1 MLFNK
6 SAASNN
12 NSDVS
17 AAFDTSILEA
27 VNKYKLVFKVEL
39 NANPTKVNLKK
50 KAGEYKE
57 GGVVTNLGGCGRLTR
72 NTNDDNVF
80 INMNLRPKIKD
91 ESLGTIV
98 NPDFILP
105 IFHLKMDQDPQIAAM
120 NAYLQSVGMAPVP
133 SSSLLK
139 EDFVSSSKLAHILDI
154 NFGTPEVELYFN
166 GVQKYLSEDTID
178 LMESERGLL
187 TIYFVMEVH
196 SPREPKPKAKNQL
209 QVNNLVKQSDDKN
222 KSKQYNSYL
231 IGAEF
236 EAGKTASVIRP
247 KKVTPAARVEAAL
260 SILSSNEFDD
270 LLDANGNIEL
280 SESIYTKIA
289 AERDAFLDSVGTGK
303 KAHKEFKEALELSV
317 ANGQWDKDAE
327 YKLYAIAR
335 RGLNIHYTMKNH
347 DIFIAKMKQ
356 VVGSDPI
363 VINEPLVAPKVEE
376 PKTNPIASSVVME
389 DEDEEDFGFV
399 PNIPLP
405 SVASVVEDDDVD
417 IVI

>member
-1 MLFNK
+1 MLFK

-12 NSDVS
+12 NTSVVS
-17 AAFDTSILEA
+17 ALDASVLEA

-57 GGVVTNLGGCGRLTR
+57 GGVVTNLGGCGRLTK

-80 INMNLRPKIKD
+80 INMNLRPKIND
-91 ESLGTIV
+91 DSLGPIV
-98 NPDFILP
+98 NPDFTLP
-105 IFHLKMDQDPQIAAM
+105 IFHLKMDQDPQIVAM
-120 NAYLQSVGMAPVP
+120 NEYLQSVGMPSVP
-133 SSSLLK
+133 TSSLLR

-154 NFGTPEVELYFN
+154 NYGTPEVELYFN

-187 TIYFVMEVH
+187 TIYFVMELH

-209 QVNNLVKQSDDKN
+209 QAFNNLVKESDDKN
-222 KSKQYNSYL
+222 KPKQFNSYL
-231 IGAEF
+231 VGAEF
-236 EAGKTASVIRP
+236 EVGKTASVTRP
-247 KKVTPAARVEAAL
+247 KKVTPTARIQAAL

-280 SESIYTKIA
+280 SEAIYTKIA

-303 KAHKEFKEALELSV
+303 KAHKEFKEALETSV

-363 VINEPLVAPKVEE
+363 VINEPIVAPKVEE
-376 PKTNPIASSVVME
+376 PKTNPIASSVVMD

-405 SVASVVEDDDVD
+405 SVASVVEDDID